1 VPGDLGGGGPFGY
14 RVDFKIPADLQ
25 NQLGLSISLTD
36 FKVAITNK
44 SFSVK
49 VGGKSKKVGYLQLT
63 GCPGG
68 KLPVRAIARFA
79 SGDVTS
85 DSTSKC

>member
-1 VPGDLGGGGPFGY
+1 
-14 RVDFKIPADLQ
+14 VDFKIPADLQ
-25 NQLGLSISLTD
+25 NQLGLSIALTD
-36 FKVAITNK
+36 FNVQITGKPFAFKVK
-44 SFSVK
+44 
-49 VGGKSKKVGYLQLT
+49 GKKIKASYLQLT

-68 KLPVRAIARFA
+68 KVPVEAVGHFS